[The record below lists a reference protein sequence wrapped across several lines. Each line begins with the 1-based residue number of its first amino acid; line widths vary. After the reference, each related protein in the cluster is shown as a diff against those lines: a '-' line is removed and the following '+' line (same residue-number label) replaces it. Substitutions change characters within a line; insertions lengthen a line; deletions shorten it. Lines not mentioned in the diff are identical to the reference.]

1 MDPCSAKRT
10 LDLINGPWTLDMQ
23 NIDLQNALKIIEIA
37 QRPYICKMNCKM
49 DPGYISE
56 WSKDPIYAKWALD
69 EQSGLYF
76 CKADKDCSWI
86 YILLEIIKKYV
97 QIPYFW

>member
-1 MDPCSAKRT
+1 
-10 LDLINGPWTLDMQ
+10 
-23 NIDLQNALKIIEIA
+23 
-37 QRPYICKMNCKM
+37 M

-97 QIPYFW
+97 KIPYFW